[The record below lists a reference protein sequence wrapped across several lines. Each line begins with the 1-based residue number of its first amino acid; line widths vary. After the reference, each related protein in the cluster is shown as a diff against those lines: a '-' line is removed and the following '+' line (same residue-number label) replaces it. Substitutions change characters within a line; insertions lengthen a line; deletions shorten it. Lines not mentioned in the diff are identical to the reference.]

1 MRSSANPIGG
11 NWVKRRFVSEQA
23 VQILKSFTAYDPS
36 PPGMIFESQSGAKFV
51 PSRVADNPSLA
62 VREYIDRLRE
72 KLGATLAAKL
82 ANGDWSVVEGSI
94 IDPEH
99 LAYYTARG
107 DMLSILG
114 PDGNGIAQMDC
125 RKMRR
130 FATIDTAGTSA
141 QKAQEDRGRNHSWSV
156 CGVWDFWPASKTLF
170 LRHVWRK
177 RVEWSELKAD
187 IAVVLKAWN
196 VPLVLIESA
205 HHGQPLASE
214 LSKITAVRL
223 QSPVI
228 KGMKLA
234 RVPTEGAKHERAIG
248 SGMLNMLEN
257 GQLRLPDVQTVAG
270 VSRWMPE
277 LESEL
282 LSWTGRPDETS
293 DQIDMCSYAADH
305 VKVNAV
311 QWGGMV
317 RA

>member
-1 MRSSANPIGG
+1 M
-11 NWVKRRFVSEQA
+11 
-23 VQILKSFTAYDPS
+23 
-36 PPGMIFESQSGAKFV
+36 
-51 PSRVADNPSLA
+51 
-62 VREYIDRLRE
+62 RE